1 MTVVADNLAYLLA
14 KNGLNATLLAGR
26 TGVPQPTIHRI
37 LSGDSTDPRTA
48 TLFPLAEYFGVT
60 VEWLRTPEG
69 TPDAPRAPRRKGA
82 AVQPGDFVTQVRAQ
96 IQVDAAGYVTG
107 RSARQ
112 DIITHHT
119 DDDGAYA
126 IVIDSDTLRPRVNAG
141 EHISLAPGRW
151 AEPGD
156 DVLVLYHDGRALIR
170 ELLYVRDSIAN
181 LGALSGDAPPLAV
194 PLADI
199 KRMHCIAAIV
209 TRTRPEPTPTAAK

>member
-37 LSGDSTDPRTA
+37 LSSDSTDPRTS
-48 TLFPLAEYFGVT
+48 TLAPLAEYFGVT

-69 TPDAPRAPRRKGA
+69 EQRMPRAPRSKGA

-107 RSARQ
+107 RTTSQQVIA
-112 DIITHHT
+112 HHT

-126 IVIDSDTLRPRVNAG
+126 VLVESDTLCPRIKAG
-141 EHISLAPGRW
+141 EHIILAPGRW

-170 ELLYVRDSIAN
+170 ELLYVRDNVAN
-181 LGALSGDAPPLAV
+181 LGALPGDAPPLGV

-199 KRMHCIAAIV
+199 QRMHCIAAIV
-209 TRTRPEPTPTAAK
+209 ARTRPEPIPAAAK